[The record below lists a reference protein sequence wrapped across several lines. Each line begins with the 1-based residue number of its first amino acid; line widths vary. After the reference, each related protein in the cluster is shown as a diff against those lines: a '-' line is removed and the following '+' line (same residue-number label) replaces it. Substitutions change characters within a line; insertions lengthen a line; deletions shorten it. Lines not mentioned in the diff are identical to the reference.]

1 MPNLPSPVDQFIA
14 QVNKRIN
21 SHRTRNIAIW
31 ATLIGGAIMLVLAA
45 IYVLPGYRVPWILYP
60 CVLLGTLLS
69 AAVAVVLNRS
79 SEAQA
84 ASFADS
90 FFGLKNAIGSC
101 LGFAQEGKQ
110 GGFYD
115 LQAAQTETLVEKVSV
130 EKISYQ
136 PPWRLIVIGLV
147 LVAVSVSLGFK
158 GPSPEVEKRLEQEQQ
173 TLAMTVEANQQIKEM
188 VEELE
193 KSAEDEDER
202 KLLEPDKLREWVDEL
217 KETTDLH
224 EAKRQYSKIEMRLN
238 RAAEALRQRREEK
251 LLDQAAEELK
261 LDLESIELSKDLKY
275 KKYEKAAE
283 DLEDFKPSE
292 KLKNLKDLKE
302 LSEARKDLA
311 KLKAVAKR
319 MAAAAQK
326 TQGSGNQQQSQGEA
340 SDADPSDG
348 DLSDAD
354 ESDGDDSEGDL
365 SELIEGLDEAVED
378 LDQQL
383 EEIELSDYPSEDE
396 PGWSEEELDDAY
408 RAVRGKMDDLGDR
421 MRRMAGRRKARSK
434 LKKLSK
440 RVAQAQSS
448 SRSKQPGGIKA
459 GEEDGTRERTE
470 RDENVDNGQNT
481 KLKGIKGSGP
491 SLTQIQ
497 AADDGDGT
505 SQRKSKATKRDF
517 KRQFESFVEREDI
530 PEDLKSGVKEYFTN
544 IHQAEQ
550 AAAKNETP
558 DANPPNSP

>member
-60 CVLLGTLLS
+60 CVLVGTLLS

-115 LQAAQTETLVEKVSV
+115 V

-158 GPSPEVEKRLEQEQQ
+158 GPSPEVEKRMEQEQQ

-188 VEELE
+188 VEELQ

-238 RAAEALRQRREEK
+238 RAAEALRQRRP
-251 LLDQAAEELK
+251 Q
-261 LDLESIELSKDLKY
+261 
-275 KKYEKAAE
+275 
-283 DLEDFKPSE
+283 
-292 KLKNLKDLKE
+292 
-302 LSEARKDLA
+302 
-311 KLKAVAKR
+311 V
-319 MAAAAQK
+319 QK
-326 TQGSGNQQQSQGEA
+326 
-340 SDADPSDG
+340 
-348 DLSDAD
+348 
-354 ESDGDDSEGDL
+354 
-365 SELIEGLDEAVED
+365 V
-378 LDQQL
+378 
-383 EEIELSDYPSEDE
+383 
-396 PGWSEEELDDAY
+396 
-408 RAVRGKMDDLGDR
+408 
-421 MRRMAGRRKARSK
+421 
-434 LKKLSK
+434 
-440 RVAQAQSS
+440 
-448 SRSKQPGGIKA
+448 
-459 GEEDGTRERTE
+459 
-470 RDENVDNGQNT
+470 
-481 KLKGIKGSGP
+481 
-491 SLTQIQ
+491 
-497 AADDGDGT
+497 
-505 SQRKSKATKRDF
+505 RKS
-517 KRQFESFVEREDI
+517 
-530 PEDLKSGVKEYFTN
+530 G
-544 IHQAEQ
+544 
-550 AAAKNETP
+550 
-558 DANPPNSP
+558 